1 MAFEFLEMGL
11 DAIEWE
17 VLAQQ
22 YDSQQQKVR
31 ESQGNYHYQEKGV
44 PCFPA
49 SLALREYQRQAVAN
63 WFRHRGRGMLKMA
76 TGSGKTITALA
87 IATELYE
94 KIGLQVLLVVCPYRH
109 LVTQWAREC
118 QHFNLQPLL
127 AFENVQQWQP
137 ELSSQL
143 YQVRQG
149 NQQFLT
155 VITTNVTFIS
165 EGFQSQLGFFPEKTL
180 IVGDEAHHLGSPRLV
195 ESLPKTIGLRLGLS
209 ATPERYFDET
219 GTEAVFNYFGE
230 VLKPEFTLADAI
242 AQGALVPYYYYPVFV
257 PLTESEALAYAKLT
271 KRIGWALADDPNLK
285 SNETVTNLLM
295 QRSRL
300 VGTAENKLPTLA
312 QLMSSRLNTS
322 HTLFYC
328 GDGSLDGISRQ
339 VSAVTQML
347 GKELGF
353 RVHSYTAETPL
364 TERETLR
371 QQFEKGDLQ
380 GLVAIHCL
388 DEGVDIPA
396 IRHAIILASTGNPRQ
411 FIQRRGRVLRPHA
424 GKTEATIFDM
434 IVIPPLLDRE
444 TWEVERN
451 LLRKELKR
459 FLEFAQL
466 AKNAPEA
473 SEKLLSLQ
481 QQYQL
486 EA

>member
-22 YDSQQQKVR
+22 YDFQQQKVR
-31 ESQGNYHYQEKGV
+31 ESQGNYYYQDKGV

-49 SLALREYQRQAVAN
+49 SLALRDYQRQAVAN

-76 TGSGKTITALA
+76 TGSGKTINALA

-109 LVTQWAREC
+109 LVTQWAREG
-118 QHFNLQPLL
+118 QRFNLQPLL

-137 ELSSQL
+137 KLSSQL

-149 NQQFLT
+149 NQNFLT